1 MKTRKILASA
11 TVASMVAATAL
22 AHGGATGVV
31 KQRMD
36 AMGAIRGAMKVLT
49 PMMQGK
55 ATYDAEVVEQQAKV
69 IGAHGGAALTEL
81 FPEGSLDMPTEAR
94 AEIWENWSDF
104 QSLAAQMSLY
114 SEGLA
119 RAAEN
124 GLMTAGQGHMGSMM
138 QGGMMGSQGG
148 MMGNQGGMMLQG
160 AMSETPDP
168 EALASMPA
176 DGVFMMLGQTCSAC
190 HTRFRVEK

>member
-138 QGGMMGSQGG
+138 QGGMMG
-148 MMGNQGGMMLQG
+148 NQGGMMLQG